1 MLVLLNP
8 HLVFLFH
15 QIILMSICGIV
26 DLVTL
31 FFLKCFFFFLK
42 DCISNIDSS
51 KPHHCTI
58 YPLAKQL
65 KPYFPI
71 FVNKVAAIFE
81 LVHCDLWGSFAAQD
95 SHGAHF
101 FLTIVDDF
109 SCCTWVYLLN
119 SKS

>member
-1 MLVLLNP
+1 M
-8 HLVFLFH
+8 
-15 QIILMSICGIV
+15 
-26 DLVTL
+26 
-31 FFLKCFFFFLK
+31 FFFLK

-58 YPLAKQL
+58 CPLAKQL

-71 FVNKVAAIFE
+71 FVNKATAIFE

-95 SHGAHF
+95 NHGAHF